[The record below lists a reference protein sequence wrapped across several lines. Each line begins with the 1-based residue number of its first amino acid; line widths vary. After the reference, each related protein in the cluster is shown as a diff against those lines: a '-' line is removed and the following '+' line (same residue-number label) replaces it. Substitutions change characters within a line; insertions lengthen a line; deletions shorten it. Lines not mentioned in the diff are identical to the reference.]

1 MLKIKDKKFQVKFI
15 EMNLRERMYQEKS
28 IVTLIINVE
37 FYPEIFNDSVIYGAI
52 EIKTDLE
59 NIHSLKDLVDKKYQ
73 GEIGNVSIS
82 ICNDGVW
89 ESDSVDQFSI
99 SFGKLKTRMLEFSL
113 RTDDIDLNDE
123 GRIVSLYTTS
133 NHELEKAFDL
143 SDFSPIKIEKEIGK
157 SNIIKYF
164 IK

>member
-59 NIHSLKDLVDKKYQ
+59 NMDLGQVFRH
-73 GEIGNVSIS
+73 IFLR
-82 ICNDGVW
+82 
-89 ESDSVDQFSI
+89 FSY
-99 SFGKLKTRMLEFSL
+99 
-113 RTDDIDLNDE
+113 
-123 GRIVSLYTTS
+123 RI
-133 NHELEKAFDL
+133 
-143 SDFSPIKIEKEIGK
+143 
-157 SNIIKYF
+157 
-164 IK
+164 